1 MTQRQSPTV
10 KRRRVAATL
19 RDLRKRSGLN
29 LTEAAR
35 QVEHDGTWLSRI
47 ENNENGIHTNDL
59 KPLLAVYGI
68 EGEEAAAVV
77 AINRGA
83 KTRGWWQPYKQAIP
97 DWFSDYVGMESEAA
111 LIRTYEAQTVP
122 GILQTERYARAV
134 LEAAP
139 IPMSAAEIERQVKLR
154 MERQVVLEDGG
165 PILRAILDEAVVRR
179 AVGGPDVMR
188 EQIEHLLSI
197 SELTNVD
204 VHLLSFEAGAHAG
217 LDGPFVLLEFPPTPQ
232 PYPDTAEPRVVY
244 VDYLAGAHYMEEP
257 PELAAYN
264 AAWDRLA
271 GLAERPRKSRDDL
284 RTIATSMI

>member
-1 MTQRQSPTV
+1 MTTRLSPTV

-19 RDLRKRSGLN
+19 RDLRKRSGLS
-29 LTEAAR
+29 LTDAAR

-47 ENNENGIHTNDL
+47 ENNDNGIHTNDL
-59 KPLLAVYGI
+59 RPLLGVYGI
-68 EGEEAAAVV
+68 EGEEAEAVV
-77 AINRGA
+77 SINRGA
-83 KTRGWWQPYKQAIP
+83 KTRGWWQPYKKSIP

-111 LIRTYEAQTVP
+111 LIRTYEVQTVP

-139 IPMSAAEIERQVKLR
+139 IPMPAAEMDRQLRLR
-154 MERQVVLEDGG
+154 MERQVVLDADG
-165 PILRAILDEAVVRR
+165 PILRAILDEGVVRR
-179 AVGGPDVMR
+179 TVGGADVMR
-188 EQIEHLLSI
+188 EQIEHLLKI

-232 PYPDTAEPRVVY
+232 PYPNTAEPRVVY

-257 PELAAYN
+257 PELTAYN

-271 GLAERPRKSRDDL
+271 GLADRPKKTRDTL
-284 RTIATSMI
+284 RTIASSMS